1 MKMTKREK
9 MLRVRMSDVEW
20 QKLAE
25 LSAQAGR
32 TMSDYVRER
41 ALSADDEIAKL
52 RAEIIKVQDMMVA
65 SWAPRA

>member
-1 MKMTKREK
+1 MTKREK